1 MKFPILL
8 KENGTI
14 AFIAPSFGCSD
25 DPKKGNLIIA
35 QENLKNLGDHI
46 LLGPNSYLNDSIG
59 ISNTPQKCAEELVTS
74 YTSDDNDCIIS
85 FNGVR
90 N

>member
-1 MKFPILL
+1 MSINFNDLKTMKFPIHL

-35 QENLKNLGDHI
+35 QENLKNL
-46 LLGPNSYLNDSIG
+46 
-59 ISNTPQKCAEELVTS
+59 
-74 YTSDDNDCIIS
+74 
-85 FNGVR
+85 
-90 N
+90 